1 MPDAAGHWA
10 TLSEAVDG
18 LQLAAA
24 SDLVISG
31 GGTMNR
37 EATLLS
43 VPVYSIF
50 AGRQG
55 ALDRQME
62 AEGLIT
68 FIRDARDLSKI
79 RLERRRSHTP
89 VAITDRVERFVI
101 KEIDEF
107 L

>member
-1 MPDAAGHWA
+1 
-10 TLSEAVDG
+10 
-18 LQLAAA
+18 
-24 SDLVISG
+24 
-31 GGTMNR
+31 MNR
-37 EATLLS
+37 EAALLR

-62 AEGLIT
+62 TEGLIT

-79 RLERRRSHTP
+79 RLERRASQVP
-89 VAITDRVERFVI
+89 PALTDRVERFVI